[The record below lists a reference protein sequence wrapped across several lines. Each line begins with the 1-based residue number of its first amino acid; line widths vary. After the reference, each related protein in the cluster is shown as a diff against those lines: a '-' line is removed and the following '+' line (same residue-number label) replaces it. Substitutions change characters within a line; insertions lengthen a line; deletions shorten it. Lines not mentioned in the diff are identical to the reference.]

1 MTTFFFN
8 AVEESLKTLASQ
20 RKDCQDMET
29 RLERLLSKANTL
41 PAVPGVYIMKDRAG
55 KVIYVGKSRKLKN
68 RVSQYFQNSEKNLKT
83 MKMVSLV
90 NDFDYYLCDTEM
102 EALTLENR
110 MIKQY
115 SPKYNIKLKDSKSYP
130 YIKVTGEEYPRIIYT
145 RKRTADKGARYF
157 GPYSGTGTVFSVI
170 NLLQKSLGI
179 PSCKRSFPKDIG
191 KDRPCI
197 YYQMGQCLGV
207 CTGKVSREEY
217 ENTVKC
223 AVNILRGNTSAAK
236 KELTEQMLRYAEDEQ
251 YEVAARCRDAISAL
265 ESLSQKQKVV
275 ASPDAD
281 KDVFALYSDD
291 NCSVI
296 SVFNIREGAVTDKM
310 EFYFGADQIAD
321 EAAMPAFMG
330 DYYLKREYIPHE
342 ILMDF
347 NIEEEDMGMLS
358 AYLGEMAGRKVEIRT
373 PERGDMRTLC
383 KMVYANAKDKA
394 KLYKINA
401 EKDESTL
408 VLLSSILGLEVL
420 PERIEAYDI
429 SNLGSEH
436 KTCGMIVCADGKFR
450 RSDYRSFT
458 IKTVD
463 GVDDYASM
471 REALNRRLSH
481 LSDESGSFSQ
491 RPDLILLDG
500 GKGHVS
506 TVRSLMKEMGIDI
519 PVFGMVK
526 DDFHKTRAL
535 CDEEREISIAR
546 EQAVFSLIYRIQE
559 EVHRYSVSRMD
570 GAKRKTLTTSS
581 LEKINGIGKAKA
593 KALLTYFGGLSA
605 VRLASREDLASVGGI
620 SKKDA
625 DNVYEYFH
633 GDES

>member
-1 MTTFFFN
+1 
-8 AVEESLKTLASQ
+8 
-20 RKDCQDMET
+20 MET
-29 RLERLLSKANTL
+29 RTERLLQKANTL
-41 PAVPGVYIMKDRAG
+41 PLAPGVYIMKDKAG

-90 NDFDYYLCDTEM
+90 HDFDYYLCDTEI

-115 SPKYNIKLKDSKSYP
+115 SPKYNIRLKDSKSYP
-130 YIKVTGEEYPRIIYT
+130 YIKVTAGEYPQIVYT
-145 RKRTADKGARYF
+145 RKRAADRGARYF

-170 NLLQKSLGI
+170 GLLQKSLGI

-191 KDRPCI
+191 KERPCL
-197 YYQMGQCLGV
+197 YYQMGQCMGV
-207 CTGKVSREEY
+207 CTGKVSKEEY
-217 ENTVKC
+217 ENTIRC
-223 AVNILRGNTSAAK
+223 AVNILRGNTRAAK
-236 KELTEQMLRYAEDEQ
+236 EELETQMMKYAEEENF
-251 YEVAARCRDAISAL
+251 EVAARCRDAIFAL

-275 ASPDAD
+275 AAPDAD

-291 NCSVI
+291 SCSVI
-296 SVFNIREGAVTDKM
+296 SVFNIREGAVTDKT

-321 EAAMPAFMG
+321 ETTMPSFIG

-342 ILMDF
+342 VLFDF
-347 NIEEEDMGMLS
+347 SVDDEDREMLS
-358 AYLGEMAGRKVEIRT
+358 DYLAKMAGRRVEIRT

-394 KLYKINA
+394 KLYKLNA
-401 EKDESTL
+401 EREEGSL
-408 VLLSSILGLEVL
+408 ALLASMLGLEVL

-436 KTCGMIVCADGKFR
+436 KTCGMVVCSEGKFCR
-450 RSDYRSFT
+450 ADYRSFT
-458 IKTVD
+458 IKTVS
-463 GVDDYASM
+463 GIDDYGSM
-471 REALNRRLSH
+471 KEALLRRFSH
-481 LSDESGSFSQ
+481 LSDESGSFSR

-506 TVRSLMKEMGIDI
+506 VVKELMRQMNIDI

-559 EVHRYSVSRMD
+559 EVHRYSVSKMD

-593 KALLTYFGGLSA
+593 KALLTHFGGLA
-605 VRLASREDLASVGGI
+605 TIKKATVDQLMSVSGVG
-620 SKKDA
+620 KKDA
-625 DNVYEYFH
+625 ENIYEYFH
-633 GDES
+633 KGQS

>member
-1 MTTFFFN
+1 
-8 AVEESLKTLASQ
+8 
-20 RKDCQDMET
+20 MET

-41 PAVPGVYIMKDRAG
+41 PLTPGVYIMKDKAG

-90 NDFDYYLCDTEM
+90 HDFDYYLCDTEI

-115 SPKYNIKLKDSKSYP
+115 LPKYNIRLKDSKNYP
-130 YIKVTGEEYPRIIYT
+130 YIKVTSGEFPKIVYT
-145 RKRTADKGARYF
+145 RKRTADKGAKYF

-191 KDRPCI
+191 KERPCL
-197 YYQMGQCLGV
+197 YYQMGQCMGV
-207 CTGKVSREEY
+207 CTGKVSTEEY
-217 ENTVKC
+217 GETIKC
-223 AVNILRGNTSAAK
+223 AINILRGNTSAAK
-236 KELTEQMLRYAEDEQ
+236 RELEEQMMRYAEEEKF
-251 YEVAARCRDAISAL
+251 EVAARCRDAIMAL

-275 ASPDAD
+275 AAPDAD

-296 SVFNIREGAVTDKM
+296 SVFNIREGAVTDKT

-321 EAAMPAFMG
+321 ETTMPSFIG

-342 ILMDF
+342 VLLDF
-347 NIEEEDMGMLS
+347 SIDEEDSEILS
-358 AYLGEMAGRKVEIRT
+358 SYLADLAGRRVDLRT

-383 KMVYANAKDKA
+383 RMVYANAKDKA
-394 KLYKINA
+394 KLYKLNV

-408 VLLSSILGLEVL
+408 VLLAAMLGLQAL

-436 KTCGMIVCADGKFR
+436 KTCGMVVCRDGKFR

-458 IKTVD
+458 IKTVE
-463 GVDDYASM
+463 GIDDYASM
-471 REALNRRLSH
+471 REALYRRLSH
-481 LSDESGSFSQ
+481 LSDESGSFSE

-506 TVRSLMKEMGIDI
+506 TVRSLMCEMEIDI

-535 CDEEREISIAR
+535 CDEDSEISIAR

-581 LEKINGIGKAKA
+581 LEKINGIGKAKS
-593 KALLTYFGGLSA
+593 KALLTYFGGLSG
-605 VRLASREDLASVGGI
+605 VRDASKEALASVGGI
-620 SKKDA
+620 NARDA
-625 DNVYEYFH
+625 HNIYEYFH
-633 GDES
+633 GSEN

>member
-1 MTTFFFN
+1 MRM
-8 AVEESLKTLASQ
+8 EE
-20 RKDCQDMET
+20 
-29 RLERLLSKANTL
+29 LLSKANRL
-41 PAVPGVYIMKDRAG
+41 PLTPGVYIMKDRAG
-55 KVIYVGKSRKLKN
+55 KVIYVGKSKKLKN

-83 MKMVSLV
+83 TKMVSLV
-90 NDFDYYLCDTEM
+90 HDFDYFLCDTEI

-130 YIKVTGEEYPRIIYT
+130 YIKVTGGEYPQIIYT
-145 RKRTADKGARYF
+145 RKRTADKGSRYF

-170 NLLQKSLGI
+170 NLLQKNLGI
-179 PSCKRSFPKDIG
+179 PSCKRSFPRDIG
-191 KDRPCI
+191 KERPCI

-207 CTGKVSREEY
+207 CTGRISPEEY
-217 ENTVKC
+217 GETVKC

-236 KELTEQMLRYAEDEQ
+236 KELTEQMLRYAEEEKF
-251 YEVAARCRDAISAL
+251 EVAARCRDAIEAL

-275 ASPDAD
+275 AAPDAD

-291 NCSVI
+291 SCSVV
-296 SVFNIREGAVTDKM
+296 SVFNIREGAVTDKT
-310 EFYFGADQIAD
+310 EFCFGADQIAD
-321 EAAMPAFMG
+321 ETTMPSFIG

-342 ILMDF
+342 VLLDF
-347 NIEEEDMGMLS
+347 AIEEEDSEMLS
-358 AYLGEMAGRKVEIRT
+358 EYLGKMAERRVDVRT

-383 KMVYANAKDKA
+383 RMVYANAKEKA
-394 KLYKINA
+394 KLYKLNA
-401 EKDESTL
+401 EKDEGTL
-408 VLLSSILGLEVL
+408 AMLASLLGLEVL

-436 KTCGMIVCADGKFR
+436 KTCGMVVCHDGRFR

-458 IKTVD
+458 IKTVE
-463 GVDDYASM
+463 GIDDYAAM
-471 REALNRRLSH
+471 REALLRRFEH
-481 LSDESGSFSQ
+481 LSDESGSFSE

-506 TVRSLMKEMGIDI
+506 TVRSLMREMDIDI
-519 PVFGMVK
+519 PLFGMVK

-535 CDEEREISIAR
+535 CDEEREIGIAR

-559 EVHRYSVSRMD
+559 EVHRYSVSRMES
-570 GAKRKTLTTSS
+570 AKRKTLTTSS

-593 KALLTYFGGLSA
+593 KALLTYFGGLSR
-605 VRLASREDLASVGGI
+605 VREASREELMSVGGI
-620 SKKDA
+620 GKRDA
-625 DNVYEYFH
+625 DNIYEYFH
-633 GDES
+633 GDQN

>member
-1 MTTFFFN
+1 MTTFLFT
-8 AVEESLKTLASQ
+8 ERGIILES
-20 RKDCQDMET
+20 
-29 RLERLLSKANTL
+29 RLEALLEKANTL
-41 PAVPGVYIMKDRAG
+41 PLSPGVYIMKDKAG
-55 KVIYVGKSRKLKN
+55 KVIYVGKSKKLRN

-90 NDFDYYLCDTEM
+90 HDFDYFLCDTEI

-130 YIKVTGEEYPRIIYT
+130 YIKVTGGEYPQIVYT
-145 RKRTADKGARYF
+145 RKRTAERGARYF

-179 PSCKRSFPKDIG
+179 PSCKRSFPRDIG
-191 KDRPCI
+191 KERPCL

-207 CTGKVSREEY
+207 CTGKVSPDEY
-217 ENTVKC
+217 AETVKC

-236 KELTEQMLRYAEDEQ
+236 KELGEQMMRYAEEEKF
-251 YEVAARCRDAISAL
+251 EVAARCRDAISAL
-265 ESLSQKQKVV
+265 ESLSEKQKVV

-281 KDVFALYSDD
+281 KDVFALYSDES
-291 NCSVI
+291 CSVI
-296 SVFNIREGAVTDKM
+296 SVFNIREGAVTDKN
-310 EFYFGADQIAD
+310 EFYFGADKIAD
-321 EAAMPAFMG
+321 EEAMPSFIG

-342 ILMDF
+342 VLLDF
-347 NIEEEDMGMLS
+347 AIDEEEAEMLTE
-358 AYLGEMAGRKVEIRT
+358 YLGKMAGRKVDIRT

-383 KMVYANAKDKA
+383 RMVYANAKDKA

-401 EKDESTL
+401 EKDESSL
-408 VLLSSILGLEVL
+408 VLLASLLSLEVL

-429 SNLGSEH
+429 SNIGSEH
-436 KTCGMIVCADGKFR
+436 KTCGMVVAKEGKLR

-458 IKTVD
+458 IMTVE
-463 GVDDYASM
+463 GIDDYASM
-471 REALNRRLSH
+471 REAIKRRLEH
-481 LSDESGSFSQ
+481 LSDESGSFSEY
-491 RPDLILLDG
+491 PDLILLDG

-506 TVRSLMKEMGIDI
+506 TVRALMREMGVEI
-519 PVFGMVK
+519 PTFGMVK

-546 EQAVFSLIYRIQE
+546 EQSVFSLIYRIQE

-570 GAKRKTLTTSS
+570 TAKRKTLTNSS
-581 LEKINGIGKAKA
+581 LEKIDGIGKAKA
-593 KALLTYFGGLSA
+593 KALLTYFGGLSK
-605 VRLASREDLASVGGI
+605 VREATKEDLCAVGGI
-620 SKKDA
+620 GAKDA
-625 DNVYEYFH
+625 ENIYRYFH

>member
-1 MTTFFFN
+1 MKTRM
-8 AVEESLKTLASQ
+8 EELLK
-20 RKDCQDMET
+20 
-29 RLERLLSKANTL
+29 KANTL
-41 PAVPGVYIMKDRAG
+41 PMSPGVYIMKDKVG
-55 KVIYVGKSRKLKN
+55 KVIYVGKSKKLKS

-90 NDFDYYLCDTEM
+90 HDFDYYLCDTEI

-115 SPKYNIKLKDSKSYP
+115 SPKYNIRLKDSKSYP
-130 YIKVTGEEYPRIIYT
+130 YIKVTGGEYPRIVYT
-145 RKRTADKGARYF
+145 RKRTAEKGAKYF

-191 KDRPCI
+191 KERPCI
-197 YYQMGQCLGV
+197 YYQMGQCMGL
-207 CTGKVSREEY
+207 CTGKVTSEEY
-217 ENTVKC
+217 DETIKC
-223 AVNILRGNTSAAK
+223 AINILRGNTSAARR
-236 KELTEQMLRYAEDEQ
+236 ELQAQMLKYAEEEKF
-251 YEVAARCRDAISAL
+251 EVAARCRDAISAL
-265 ESLSQKQKVV
+265 NSLSEKQKVV
-275 ASPDAD
+275 AAPDAD
-281 KDVFALYSDD
+281 KDVFALYFDD

-296 SVFNIREGAVTDKM
+296 SVFNIREGAVTDKT

-321 EAAMPAFMG
+321 ETTMPSFIG

-342 ILMDF
+342 VLLDF
-347 NIEEEDMGMLS
+347 KIDKEDREMLS
-358 AYLGEMAGRKVEIRT
+358 SYLGSISGRRVDIRT

-383 KMVYANAKDKA
+383 RMVYANAMDKA
-394 KLYKINA
+394 KLYKLNA

-408 VLLSSILGLEVL
+408 VLLASMLSLEVL

-436 KTCGMIVCADGKFR
+436 KTCGMIVCSEGKFH

-458 IKTVD
+458 IKTVS
-463 GVDDYASM
+463 GVDDYGSM
-471 REALNRRLSH
+471 REALSRRLEH
-481 LSDESGSFSQ
+481 LSDDGGSFSVP
-491 RPDLILLDG
+491 PDLILLDG

-506 TVRSLMKEMGIDI
+506 TVKSLMREMGIDI

-535 CDEEREISIAR
+535 CDEENEISIAK
-546 EQAVFSLIYRIQE
+546 EQSVFSLIYRIQE

-570 GAKRKTLTTSS
+570 AAKRKTLTTSS
-581 LEKINGIGKAKA
+581 LEKINGIGKVKA
-593 KALLTYFGGLSA
+593 KSLLTCFGGLEAVKNASA
-605 VRLASREDLASVGGI
+605 EELEKVRGI
-620 SKKDA
+620 SRGDA
-625 DNVYEYFH
+625 ENIYEYFH
-633 GDES
+633 GGKE

>member
-1 MTTFFFN
+1 
-8 AVEESLKTLASQ
+8 
-20 RKDCQDMET
+20 MET
-29 RLERLLSKANTL
+29 RLEGLLSKANTL
-41 PAVPGVYIMKDRAG
+41 PLTPGVYIMKDKTG

-90 NDFDYYLCDTEM
+90 HDFDYYLCDTEI

-110 MIKQY
+110 LIKQY
-115 SPKYNIKLKDSKSYP
+115 SPKYNIRLKDSKSYP
-130 YIKVTGEEYPRIIYT
+130 YIKVTGGEYPRIVYT

-170 NLLQKSLGI
+170 GLLQKSLGI

-207 CTGKVSREEY
+207 CTGKISPRDYGE
-217 ENTVKC
+217 TVKC

-236 KELTEQMLRYAEDEQ
+236 KELTEQMMRYAEEEK
-251 YEVAARCRDAISAL
+251 YEVAARCRDAIAAL

-275 ASPDAD
+275 AAPDAD

-291 NCSVI
+291 NCSVV
-296 SVFNIREGAVTDKM
+296 SVFNIREGAVTDKT

-321 EAAMPAFMG
+321 ETTMPSFIG

-342 ILMDF
+342 VLLDF
-347 NIEEEDMGMLS
+347 SIDPEDSEMLS
-358 AYLGEMAGRKVEIRT
+358 EYLGKNAGRRVEIRT

-394 KLYKINA
+394 KLYKLNA

-408 VLLSSILGLEVL
+408 VLLASLLGLEVL

-436 KTCGMIVCADGKFR
+436 KTCGMVVCLDGKFH

-458 IKTVD
+458 IKTVE
-463 GVDDYASM
+463 GIDDYSSM
-471 REALNRRLSH
+471 REALGRRLDH
-481 LSDESGSFSQ
+481 LSDESGSFSI

-506 TVRSLMKEMGIDI
+506 TVRALMRERGIDI
-519 PVFGMVK
+519 PTFGMVK

-535 CDEEREISIAR
+535 CDEENEISIAR
-546 EQAVFSLIYRIQE
+546 EQAVFSLVYRIQE
-559 EVHRYSVSRMD
+559 EVHRYSVSRME

-593 KALLTYFGGLSA
+593 KALLTYFGGLA
-605 VRLASREDLASVGGI
+605 GVRNATREELEAVGGI
-620 SKKDA
+620 GKKDA
-625 DNVYEYFH
+625 DNIYEHFH
-633 GDES
+633 GNE

>member
-1 MTTFFFN
+1 
-8 AVEESLKTLASQ
+8 
-20 RKDCQDMET
+20 MET
-29 RLERLLSKANTL
+29 RKERLLSKANSL
-41 PAVPGVYIMKDRAG
+41 PLTPGVYIMKDRDG

-68 RVSQYFQNSEKNLKT
+68 RVSQYFQNSDKNLKT

-90 NDFDYYLCDTEM
+90 HDFDYYLCDTEI

-130 YIKVTGEEYPRIIYT
+130 YIKVTSGEYPKIVYT
-145 RKRTADKGARYF
+145 RKRSADKGARYF
-157 GPYSGTGTVFSVI
+157 GPYSGTGTVFSII

-179 PSCKRSFPKDIG
+179 PSCKRSFPEDIG
-191 KDRPCI
+191 KERPCL

-207 CTGKVSREEY
+207 CTGKVTREEY
-217 ENTVKC
+217 DAAVKC

-236 KELTEQMLRYAEDEQ
+236 KELEEQMMRYAEEEK
-251 YEVAARCRDAISAL
+251 YEVAARLRDAIMAL

-275 ASPDAD
+275 AAPDAD

-296 SVFNIREGAVTDKM
+296 SVFNIREGAVTDKT
-310 EFYFGADQIAD
+310 EFYFGADRIAD
-321 EAAMPAFMG
+321 ESTMPSFIG
-330 DYYLKREYIPHE
+330 DYYLKREYIPREVLLDFKIETEDEE
-342 ILMDF
+342 ILV
-347 NIEEEDMGMLS
+347 EYLS
-358 AYLGEMAGRKVEIRT
+358 KMAGRRVELRT

-383 KMVYANAKDKA
+383 RMVYANAKDKA
-394 KLYKINA
+394 KLYKLNVQR
-401 EKDESTL
+401 EEDTL
-408 VLLSSILGLEVL
+408 VTLASMLGLEVL

-429 SNLGSEH
+429 SNLASEH
-436 KTCGMIVCADGKFR
+436 KTCGMVVMINGKFR

-458 IKTVD
+458 IKTVENI
-463 GVDDYASM
+463 DDYGSM
-471 REALNRRLSH
+471 KEALQRRLSH
-481 LSDESGSFSQ
+481 LSDESGSFSE

-506 TVRSLMKEMGIDI
+506 TVSALMEQMGIDI

-535 CDEEREISIAR
+535 CDSEREISIAR
-546 EQAVFSLIYRIQE
+546 EQAVFSLVYRLQE
-559 EVHRYSVSRMD
+559 EVHRYSVSRME

-581 LEKINGIGKAKA
+581 LEKINGIGSAKA
-593 KALLTYFGGLSA
+593 KALLTYFGGLKG
-605 VRLASREDLASVGGI
+605 VREASEEALSEVPGI
-620 SKKDA
+620 GKKDA
-625 DNVYEYFH
+625 RNVYEYFH
-633 GDES
+633 GETS

>member
-1 MTTFFFN
+1 MS
-8 AVEESLKTLASQ
+8 AKLDE
-20 RKDCQDMET
+20 
-29 RLERLLSKANTL
+29 LLSKANTL
-41 PAVPGVYIMKDRAG
+41 PAVPGVYIMKDKNG
-55 KVIYVGKSRKLKN
+55 KVIYVGKSKKLKN

-90 NDFDYYLCDTEM
+90 HDFDYFLCDTEI

-130 YIKVTGEEYPRIIYT
+130 YIKVTGGEYPQIVYT
-145 RKRTADKGARYF
+145 RRRTAEKGARYF

-179 PSCKRSFPKDIG
+179 PSCKRSFPRDIG
-191 KDRPCI
+191 KERPCL

-207 CTGKVSREEY
+207 CTGKVSQKEY
-217 ENTVKC
+217 EETVKC

-236 KELTEQMLRYAEDEQ
+236 KELREQMMRYAEEEK

-275 ASPDAD
+275 AAPDAD
-281 KDVFALYSDD
+281 KDVFALYSDE

-296 SVFNIREGAVTDKM
+296 SVFNIREGALTDKT
-310 EFYFGADQIAD
+310 EFYFGADRIAD
-321 EAAMPAFMG
+321 EETMPSFIG

-342 ILMDF
+342 VLLDF
-347 NIEEEDMGMLS
+347 TIEEEEAEILS
-358 AYLGEMAGRKVEIRT
+358 EYLGKIAGRKVEIRT

-383 KMVYANAKDKA
+383 RLVYANARDKA

-401 EKDESTL
+401 EKDESSL
-408 VLLSSILGLEVL
+408 VLLASLLSLEVL

-429 SNLGSEH
+429 SNIGSEH
-436 KTCGMIVCADGKFR
+436 KTCGMVVAKDGKLR

-471 REALNRRLSH
+471 REAIKRRLEH
-481 LSDESGSFSQ
+481 LSDESGSFSEY
-491 RPDLILLDG
+491 PDLILLDG
-500 GKGHVS
+500 GRGHVS
-506 TVRSLMKEMGIDI
+506 TVRALMRELGIDI
-519 PVFGMVK
+519 PTFGMVK

-570 GAKRKTLTTSS
+570 SAKRKTLTTSS
-581 LEKINGIGKAKA
+581 LEKIDGIGKAKA
-593 KALLTYFGGLSA
+593 KALLTYFRGLGDI
-605 VRLASREDLASVGGI
+605 REATKEELIKVGGI
-620 SKKDA
+620 GEKDA
-625 DNVYEYFH
+625 ENIYRYFH
-633 GDES
+633 GDQN

>member
-1 MTTFFFN
+1 M
-8 AVEESLKTLASQ
+8 ES
-20 RKDCQDMET
+20 
-29 RLERLLSKANTL
+29 RLETLLEKANTL
-41 PAVPGVYIMKDRAG
+41 PLSPGVYIMKDKAG
-55 KVIYVGKSRKLKN
+55 KVIYVGKSKKLRN

-90 NDFDYYLCDTEM
+90 HDFDYFLCDTEI

-130 YIKVTGEEYPRIIYT
+130 YIKVTGGEYPQIVYT
-145 RKRTADKGARYF
+145 RKRTAERGARYF

-179 PSCKRSFPKDIG
+179 PSCKRSFPRDIG
-191 KDRPCI
+191 KERPCL

-207 CTGKVSREEY
+207 CTGKVSPDEY
-217 ENTVKC
+217 AETVKC

-236 KELTEQMLRYAEDEQ
+236 KELGEQMMRYAEEEKF
-251 YEVAARCRDAISAL
+251 EVAARCRDAISAL
-265 ESLSQKQKVV
+265 ESLSEKQKVV

-281 KDVFALYSDD
+281 KDVFALYSDES
-291 NCSVI
+291 CSVI
-296 SVFNIREGAVTDKM
+296 SVFNIREGAVTDKN
-310 EFYFGADQIAD
+310 EFYFGADKIAD
-321 EAAMPAFMG
+321 EEAMPSFIG

-342 ILMDF
+342 VLLDF
-347 NIEEEDMGMLS
+347 AIDEEEAEMLTE
-358 AYLGEMAGRKVEIRT
+358 YLGKMAGRKVDIRT

-383 KMVYANAKDKA
+383 RMVYANAKDKA

-401 EKDESTL
+401 EKDESSL
-408 VLLSSILGLEVL
+408 VLLASLLSLEVL

-429 SNLGSEH
+429 SNIGSEH
-436 KTCGMIVCADGKFR
+436 KTCGMVVAKEGKLR

-458 IKTVD
+458 IKTVE
-463 GVDDYASM
+463 GIDDYASM
-471 REALNRRLSH
+471 REAIKRRLEH
-481 LSDESGSFSQ
+481 LSDESGSFSEY
-491 RPDLILLDG
+491 PDLILLDG

-506 TVRSLMKEMGIDI
+506 TVRALMREMGVEI
-519 PVFGMVK
+519 PTFGMVK

-546 EQAVFSLIYRIQE
+546 EQSVFSLIYRIQE

-570 GAKRKTLTTSS
+570 TAKRKTLTTSS
-581 LEKINGIGKAKA
+581 LEKIDGIGKAKA
-593 KALLTYFGGLSA
+593 KALLTYFGGLSK
-605 VRLASREDLASVGGI
+605 VREATKEDLCAVGGI
-620 SKKDA
+620 GEKDA
-625 DNVYEYFH
+625 ENIYRYFH

>member
-1 MTTFFFN
+1 
-8 AVEESLKTLASQ
+8 
-20 RKDCQDMET
+20 MET

-41 PAVPGVYIMKDRAG
+41 PLTPGVYIMKDKAG

-90 NDFDYYLCDTEM
+90 HDFDYYLCDTEI

-115 SPKYNIKLKDSKSYP
+115 SPKYNIRLKDSKSYP
-130 YIKVTGEEYPRIIYT
+130 YIKVTSGEFPKIVYT
-145 RKRTADKGARYF
+145 RKRTADKGAKYF

-191 KDRPCI
+191 KERPCL
-197 YYQMGQCLGV
+197 YYQMGQCMGV
-207 CTGKVSREEY
+207 CTGKVSTEEY
-217 ENTVKC
+217 GETIKC

-236 KELTEQMLRYAEDEQ
+236 RELEEQMMRYAEEEKF
-251 YEVAARCRDAISAL
+251 EVAARCRDAISAL

-275 ASPDAD
+275 AAPDAD
-281 KDVFALYSDD
+281 KDVFAIYSDD

-296 SVFNIREGAVTDKM
+296 SVFNIREGAVTDKT

-321 EAAMPAFMG
+321 ETTMPSFIG

-342 ILMDF
+342 VLLDFSIDQEDSEILSSYLA
-347 NIEEEDMGMLS
+347 DMS
-358 AYLGEMAGRKVEIRT
+358 GRRVDLRT

-383 KMVYANAKDKA
+383 RMVYANAKDKA
-394 KLYKINA
+394 KLYKLNV

-408 VLLSSILGLEVL
+408 VLLAAMLGLEAL

-436 KTCGMIVCADGKFR
+436 KTCGMVVCRDGKFR

-458 IKTVD
+458 IKTVE

-471 REALNRRLSH
+471 REALYRRLSH
-481 LSDESGSFSQ
+481 LSDESGSFSE

-506 TVRSLMKEMGIDI
+506 TVRALMRDMKIDI

-535 CDEEREISIAR
+535 CDENSEISIAR

-581 LEKINGIGKAKA
+581 LEKINGIGKAKS
-593 KALLTYFGGLSA
+593 KALLTYFGGLSG
-605 VRLASREDLASVGGI
+605 VRDASKEALASVGGI
-620 SKKDA
+620 SARDA
-625 DNVYEYFH
+625 DNIYEYFH
-633 GDES
+633 GREN

>member
-1 MTTFFFN
+1 
-8 AVEESLKTLASQ
+8 
-20 RKDCQDMET
+20 
-29 RLERLLSKANTL
+29 
-41 PAVPGVYIMKDRAG
+41 MKDKAG
-55 KVIYVGKSRKLKN
+55 KVIYVGKSKKLRN

-90 NDFDYYLCDTEM
+90 HDFDYFLCDTEI

-130 YIKVTGEEYPRIIYT
+130 YIKVTGGEYPQIVYT
-145 RKRTADKGARYF
+145 RKRTAERGARYF

-179 PSCKRSFPKDIG
+179 PSCKRSFPRDIG
-191 KDRPCI
+191 KERPCL

-207 CTGKVSREEY
+207 CTGKVSPDEY
-217 ENTVKC
+217 AETVKC

-236 KELTEQMLRYAEDEQ
+236 KELGEQMMRYAEEEKF
-251 YEVAARCRDAISAL
+251 EVAARCRDAISAL
-265 ESLSQKQKVV
+265 ESLSEKQKVV

-281 KDVFALYSDD
+281 KDVFALYSDES
-291 NCSVI
+291 CSVI
-296 SVFNIREGAVTDKM
+296 SVFNIREGAVTDKN
-310 EFYFGADQIAD
+310 EFYFGADKIAD
-321 EAAMPAFMG
+321 EEAMPSFIG

-342 ILMDF
+342 VLLDF
-347 NIEEEDMGMLS
+347 AIDEEEAEMLTE
-358 AYLGEMAGRKVEIRT
+358 YLGKMAGRKVDIRT

-383 KMVYANAKDKA
+383 RMVYANAKDKA

-401 EKDESTL
+401 EKDESSL
-408 VLLSSILGLEVL
+408 VLLASLLSLEVL

-429 SNLGSEH
+429 SNIGSEH
-436 KTCGMIVCADGKFR
+436 KTCGMVVAKEGKLR

-458 IKTVD
+458 IKTVE
-463 GVDDYASM
+463 GIDDYASM
-471 REALNRRLSH
+471 REAIKRRLEH
-481 LSDESGSFSQ
+481 LSDESGSFSEY
-491 RPDLILLDG
+491 PDLILLDG

-506 TVRSLMKEMGIDI
+506 TVRALMREMGVEI
-519 PVFGMVK
+519 PTFGMVK

-546 EQAVFSLIYRIQE
+546 EQSVFSLIYRIQE

-570 GAKRKTLTTSS
+570 TAKRKTLTTSS
-581 LEKINGIGKAKA
+581 LEKIDGIGKAKA
-593 KALLTYFGGLSA
+593 KALLTYFGGLSK
-605 VRLASREDLASVGGI
+605 VREATKEDLCAVGGI
-620 SKKDA
+620 GEKDA
-625 DNVYEYFH
+625 ENIYRYFH

>member
-1 MTTFFFN
+1 
-8 AVEESLKTLASQ
+8 
-20 RKDCQDMET
+20 MET

-41 PAVPGVYIMKDRAG
+41 PLTPGVYIMKDKAG

-90 NDFDYYLCDTEM
+90 HDFDYYLCDTEI

-115 SPKYNIKLKDSKSYP
+115 SPKYNIRLKDSKSYP
-130 YIKVTGEEYPRIIYT
+130 YIKVTSGEFPKIVYT
-145 RKRTADKGARYF
+145 RKRTADKGAKYF

-191 KDRPCI
+191 KERPCL
-197 YYQMGQCLGV
+197 YYQMGQCMGV
-207 CTGKVSREEY
+207 CTGKVSTEEY
-217 ENTVKC
+217 GETIKC

-236 KELTEQMLRYAEDEQ
+236 RELEEQMMRYAEEEKF
-251 YEVAARCRDAISAL
+251 EVAARCRDAISAL

-275 ASPDAD
+275 AAPDAD
-281 KDVFALYSDD
+281 KDVFAIYSDD

-296 SVFNIREGAVTDKM
+296 SVFNIREGAVTDKT

-321 EAAMPAFMG
+321 ETTMPSFIG

-342 ILMDF
+342 VLLDF
-347 NIEEEDMGMLS
+347 SIDEEDSEILS
-358 AYLGEMAGRKVEIRT
+358 SYLADMSGRRVDLRT

-383 KMVYANAKDKA
+383 RMVYANAKDKA
-394 KLYKINA
+394 KLYKLNV

-408 VLLSSILGLEVL
+408 VLLAAMLGLEAL

-436 KTCGMIVCADGKFR
+436 KTCGMVVCRDGKFR

-458 IKTVD
+458 IKTVE

-471 REALNRRLSH
+471 REALYRRLSH
-481 LSDESGSFSQ
+481 LSDESGSFSE

-506 TVRSLMKEMGIDI
+506 TVRALMRDMKIDI

-535 CDEEREISIAR
+535 CDENSEISIAR

-581 LEKINGIGKAKA
+581 LEKINGIGKAKS
-593 KALLTYFGGLSA
+593 KALLTYFGGLSG
-605 VRLASREDLASVGGI
+605 VRDASKEALASVGGI
-620 SKKDA
+620 SARDA
-625 DNVYEYFH
+625 DNIYEYFH
-633 GDES
+633 GREN

>member
-1 MTTFFFN
+1 
-8 AVEESLKTLASQ
+8 
-20 RKDCQDMET
+20 MET
-29 RLERLLSKANTL
+29 RIERLLSKANTL
-41 PAVPGVYIMKDRAG
+41 PLTPGVYIMKDKAG

-90 NDFDYYLCDTEM
+90 HDFDYYLCDTEI

-115 SPKYNIKLKDSKSYP
+115 SPKYNIRLKDSKSYP
-130 YIKVTGEEYPRIIYT
+130 YIKVTGGEYPSIVYT
-145 RKRTADKGARYF
+145 RKRTSDKGARYF

-179 PSCKRSFPKDIG
+179 PSCKRSFPRDIG
-191 KDRPCI
+191 KERPCL

-207 CTGKVSREEY
+207 CTGRVSTEEY
-217 ENTVKC
+217 GETIKC
-223 AVNILRGNTSAAK
+223 AINILRGNTSAARR
-236 KELTEQMLRYAEDEQ
+236 ELEEQMAKYAEEEKF
-251 YEVAARCRDAISAL
+251 EVAARCRDAIFAL
-265 ESLSQKQKVV
+265 NSLSEKQKVV
-275 ASPDAD
+275 AAPDAD

-291 NCSVI
+291 SCSVI

-321 EAAMPAFMG
+321 EGTMPSFIG

-342 ILMDF
+342 VLLDFQMD
-347 NIEEEDMGMLS
+347 EEDRGMLS
-358 AYLGEMAGRKVEIRT
+358 EYLGKMAERKVELRT

-383 KMVYANAKDKA
+383 RMVYANAKDKA
-394 KLYKINA
+394 KLYKLNA

-408 VLLSSILGLEVL
+408 VLLASMLGLEVI

-436 KTCGMIVCADGKFR
+436 KTCGMVVCVDGKLR
-450 RSDYRSFT
+450 RSDYRSFN
-458 IKTVD
+458 IKTVE
-463 GVDDYASM
+463 GVDDYGSM
-471 REALNRRLSH
+471 REALARRLAH
-481 LSDESGSFSQ
+481 LSDVPSDTLSDDGGAFSE

-506 TVRSLMKEMGIDI
+506 TIRSLMREMKIDI

-535 CDEEREISIAR
+535 CDEDSEISIAR
-546 EQAVFSLIYRIQE
+546 EQSVFSLIYRIQE
-559 EVHRYSVSRMD
+559 EVHRFSVSRMD
-570 GAKRKTLTTSS
+570 TAKRKTLTTSS
-581 LEKINGIGKAKA
+581 LEKISGIGKTKA
-593 KALLTYFGGLSA
+593 KVLLTYFGGLSG
-605 VRLASREDLASVGGI
+605 VRNASREELASARGI
-620 SKKDA
+620 SRRDA
-625 DNVYEYFH
+625 DNIYEYFH
-633 GDES
+633 GNDN

>member
-1 MTTFFFN
+1 M
-8 AVEESLKTLASQ
+8 ESRLDALLA
-20 RKDCQDMET
+20 
-29 RLERLLSKANTL
+29 KANTL
-41 PAVPGVYIMKDRAG
+41 PTLPGVYIMKDKAG
-55 KVIYVGKSRKLKN
+55 KVIYVGKSKKLKN

-90 NDFDYYLCDTEM
+90 HDFDYFLCDTEI

-130 YIKVTGEEYPRIIYT
+130 YIKVTGGEYPQIVYT
-145 RKRTADKGARYF
+145 RKRTAEKGARYF

-179 PSCKRSFPKDIG
+179 PSCKRSFPRDIG
-191 KDRPCI
+191 KERPCL

-207 CTGKVSREEY
+207 CTGNVSPEEY
-217 ENTVKC
+217 DETVKC

-236 KELTEQMLRYAEDEQ
+236 KELTEQMMRYAEEEK
-251 YEVAARCRDAISAL
+251 YEVAARCRDAIEAL
-265 ESLSQKQKVV
+265 ESLSEKQKVV
-275 ASPDAD
+275 AAPDAD
-281 KDVFALYSDD
+281 KDVFALYSDE

-296 SVFNIREGAVTDKM
+296 SVFNIREGAVTDKT
-310 EFYFGADQIAD
+310 EFYFGADRIAD
-321 EAAMPAFMG
+321 EETMPSFIG

-342 ILMDF
+342 VLLDF
-347 NIEEEDMGMLS
+347 AIDEEENEMLS
-358 AYLGEMAGRKVEIRT
+358 EYLGNIAGRKVEIRT

-383 KMVYANAKDKA
+383 RLVYANAKDKA

-401 EKDESTL
+401 EKDESAL
-408 VLLSSILGLEVL
+408 VLLASLLSLEVL

-429 SNLGSEH
+429 SNIGSEH
-436 KTCGMIVCADGKFR
+436 KTCGMVVAKEGKLR
-450 RSDYRSFT
+450 RSDYRSFN
-458 IKTVD
+458 IKTVE
-463 GVDDYASM
+463 GIDDYGSM
-471 REALNRRLSH
+471 REAIKRRLEH
-481 LSDESGSFSQ
+481 LSDESGSFSEY
-491 RPDLILLDG
+491 PDLILLDG

-506 TVRSLMKEMGIDI
+506 TVRALMREMGVDI
-519 PVFGMVK
+519 PTFGMVK

-570 GAKRKTLTTSS
+570 SAKRKTLTTSS
-581 LEKINGIGKAKA
+581 LEKIDGIGKAKA
-593 KALLTYFGGLSA
+593 KALLTYFGGLGEI
-605 VRLASREDLASVGGI
+605 REATKEDIMKVSGI
-620 SKKDA
+620 GEKDA
-625 DNVYEYFH
+625 DNIYRYFH
-633 GDES
+633 SSEN

>member
-1 MTTFFFN
+1 MTTFLFT
-8 AVEESLKTLASQ
+8 ERGIILES
-20 RKDCQDMET
+20 
-29 RLERLLSKANTL
+29 RLETLLEKANTL
-41 PAVPGVYIMKDRAG
+41 PLSPGVYIMKDRAG
-55 KVIYVGKSRKLKN
+55 KVIYVGKSKKLRN

-90 NDFDYYLCDTEM
+90 HDFDYFLCDTEI

-130 YIKVTGEEYPRIIYT
+130 YIKVTGGEYPQIVYT
-145 RKRTADKGARYF
+145 RKRTAERGARYF

-179 PSCKRSFPKDIG
+179 PSCKRSFPRDIG
-191 KDRPCI
+191 KERPCL

-207 CTGKVSREEY
+207 CTGKVSPDEY
-217 ENTVKC
+217 AETVKC

-236 KELTEQMLRYAEDEQ
+236 KELGEQMMRYAEEEKF
-251 YEVAARCRDAISAL
+251 EVAARCRDAISAL
-265 ESLSQKQKVV
+265 ESLSEKQKVV

-281 KDVFALYSDD
+281 KDVFALYSDES
-291 NCSVI
+291 CSVI
-296 SVFNIREGAVTDKM
+296 SVFNIREGAVTDKN
-310 EFYFGADQIAD
+310 EFYFGADKIAD
-321 EAAMPAFMG
+321 EEAMPSFIG

-342 ILMDF
+342 VLLDF
-347 NIEEEDMGMLS
+347 AIDEEEAEML
-358 AYLGEMAGRKVEIRT
+358 AEYLGKMAGRKVDIRT

-383 KMVYANAKDKA
+383 RMVYANAKDKA

-401 EKDESTL
+401 EKDESSL
-408 VLLSSILGLEVL
+408 VLLASLLSLEVL

-429 SNLGSEH
+429 SNIGSEH
-436 KTCGMIVCADGKFR
+436 KTCGMVVAKEGKLR

-458 IKTVD
+458 IRTVE
-463 GVDDYASM
+463 GIDDYASM
-471 REALNRRLSH
+471 REAIKRRLEH
-481 LSDESGSFSQ
+481 LSDESGSFSEY
-491 RPDLILLDG
+491 PDLILLDG

-506 TVRSLMKEMGIDI
+506 TVRALMREMGVEI
-519 PVFGMVK
+519 PTFGMVK

-546 EQAVFSLIYRIQE
+546 EQSVFSLIYRIQE

-570 GAKRKTLTTSS
+570 TAKRKTLTTSS
-581 LEKINGIGKAKA
+581 LEKIDGIGKAKA
-593 KALLTYFGGLSA
+593 KALLTYFGGLSK
-605 VRLASREDLASVGGI
+605 VREATKEDLCTVGGI
-620 SKKDA
+620 GEKDA
-625 DNVYEYFH
+625 ENIYRYFH
-633 GDES
+633 GDEN

>member
-1 MTTFFFN
+1 
-8 AVEESLKTLASQ
+8 
-20 RKDCQDMET
+20 MET

-41 PAVPGVYIMKDRAG
+41 PLTPGVYIMKDKAG

-90 NDFDYYLCDTEM
+90 HDFDYYLCDTEI

-115 SPKYNIKLKDSKSYP
+115 SPKYNIRLKDSKSYP
-130 YIKVTGEEYPRIIYT
+130 YIKVTSGEFPKIVYT
-145 RKRTADKGARYF
+145 RKRTADKGAKYF

-191 KDRPCI
+191 KERPCL
-197 YYQMGQCLGV
+197 YYQMGQCMGV
-207 CTGKVSREEY
+207 CTGKVSTEEY
-217 ENTVKC
+217 GETIKC

-236 KELTEQMLRYAEDEQ
+236 RELEKQMMRYAEEEKF
-251 YEVAARCRDAISAL
+251 EVAARCRDAISAL

-275 ASPDAD
+275 AAPDAD
-281 KDVFALYSDD
+281 KDVFAIYSDD

-296 SVFNIREGAVTDKM
+296 SVFNIREGAVTDKT

-321 EAAMPAFMG
+321 ETTMPSFIG

-342 ILMDF
+342 VLLDFSIDQEDSEILSSYLA
-347 NIEEEDMGMLS
+347 DMS
-358 AYLGEMAGRKVEIRT
+358 GRRVDLRT

-383 KMVYANAKDKA
+383 RMVYANAKDKA
-394 KLYKINA
+394 KLYKLNV

-408 VLLSSILGLEVL
+408 VLLAAMLGLEAL

-436 KTCGMIVCADGKFR
+436 KTCGMVVCRDGKFR

-458 IKTVD
+458 IKTVE

-471 REALNRRLSH
+471 REALYRRLSH
-481 LSDESGSFSQ
+481 LSDESGSFSE

-506 TVRSLMKEMGIDI
+506 TVRALMRDMKIDI

-535 CDEEREISIAR
+535 CDENSEISIAR

-581 LEKINGIGKAKA
+581 LEKINGIGKAKS
-593 KALLTYFGGLSA
+593 KALLTYFGGLSG
-605 VRLASREDLASVGGI
+605 VRDASKEALASVGGI
-620 SKKDA
+620 SARDA
-625 DNVYEYFH
+625 DNIYEYFH
-633 GDES
+633 GREN

>member
-1 MTTFFFN
+1 M
-8 AVEESLKTLASQ
+8 ESRLDALLA
-20 RKDCQDMET
+20 
-29 RLERLLSKANTL
+29 KANTL
-41 PAVPGVYIMKDRAG
+41 PALPGIYIMKDKAG
-55 KVIYVGKSRKLKN
+55 NVIYVGKSKKLKN
-68 RVSQYFQNSEKNLKT
+68 RVSQYFQKSEKNLKT

-90 NDFDYYLCDTEM
+90 HDFDYFLCDTEI

-130 YIKVTGEEYPRIIYT
+130 YIKVTGGEYPQIVYT
-145 RKRTADKGARYF
+145 RRRTAEKGARYF

-179 PSCKRSFPKDIG
+179 PSCKRSFPRDIG
-191 KDRPCI
+191 KERPCL

-207 CTGKVSREEY
+207 CTGKISPEEY
-217 ENTVKC
+217 GETVKC

-236 KELTEQMLRYAEDEQ
+236 KELTEQMMRYAEEEK

-265 ESLSQKQKVV
+265 ESLNQKQKVV
-275 ASPDAD
+275 AAPDAD
-281 KDVFALYSDD
+281 KDVFALYSDE

-296 SVFNIREGAVTDKM
+296 SVFNIREGAVTDKT
-310 EFYFGADQIAD
+310 EFYFGADRIAD
-321 EAAMPAFMG
+321 EETMPSFIG

-342 ILMDF
+342 VLLDF
-347 NIEEEDMGMLS
+347 AIDEEENEMLS
-358 AYLGEMAGRKVEIRT
+358 EYLGKIAGRKVEIRT

-383 KMVYANAKDKA
+383 RLVYANAKDKA

-401 EKDESTL
+401 EKDESSL
-408 VLLSSILGLEVL
+408 VLLASLLSLEVL

-429 SNLGSEH
+429 SNIGSEH
-436 KTCGMIVCADGKFR
+436 KTCGMVVAKDGKLR

-458 IKTVD
+458 IKTVE
-463 GVDDYASM
+463 GIDDYGSM
-471 REALNRRLSH
+471 REAIKRRLEH
-481 LSDESGSFSQ
+481 LSDESGSFSEY
-491 RPDLILLDG
+491 PDLILLDG

-506 TVRSLMKEMGIDI
+506 TVRTLMREMGVDI
-519 PVFGMVK
+519 PTFGMVK

-546 EQAVFSLIYRIQE
+546 EQSVFSLIYRIQE

-570 GAKRKTLTTSS
+570 SAKRKTLTTSS
-581 LEKINGIGKAKA
+581 LEKIDGIGKAKA
-593 KALLTYFGGLSA
+593 KALLTYFGGLGEI
-605 VRLASREDLASVGGI
+605 REATKDELMNVGGI
-620 SKKDA
+620 GEKDA
-625 DNVYEYFH
+625 ENIYRYFH
-633 GDES
+633 GYEN

>member
-1 MTTFFFN
+1 
-8 AVEESLKTLASQ
+8 
-20 RKDCQDMET
+20 MET
-29 RLERLLSKANTL
+29 RIERLLSKANTL
-41 PAVPGVYIMKDRAG
+41 PLTPGVYIMKDKAG

-90 NDFDYYLCDTEM
+90 HDFDYYLCDTEI

-115 SPKYNIKLKDSKSYP
+115 SPKYNIRLKDSKSYP
-130 YIKVTGEEYPRIIYT
+130 YIKVTAGEYPQIVYT

-191 KDRPCI
+191 KERPCI

-207 CTGKVSREEY
+207 CTGKVSSEEY
-217 ENTVKC
+217 GETIKC
-223 AVNILRGNTSAAK
+223 AVSILRGNTSEAK
-236 KELTEQMLRYAEDEQ
+236 KELTEQMLRYAEEEKF
-251 YEVAARCRDAISAL
+251 EVAARCRDAIAAL

-275 ASPDAD
+275 AAPDAD

-321 EAAMPAFMG
+321 ETTMPSFIG
-330 DYYLKREYIPHE
+330 DYYLKREYVPHE
-342 ILMDF
+342 ILLDF
-347 NIEEEDMGMLS
+347 NIDEEDSEILS
-358 AYLGEMAGRKVEIRT
+358 GYLAEMAGRRVEIRT

-383 KMVYANAKDKA
+383 RMVYANAKDKA
-394 KLYKINA
+394 KLYKLNA

-408 VLLSSILGLEVL
+408 ILLASMLGLEVL

-436 KTCGMIVCADGKFR
+436 KTCGMVVCREGKFR

-458 IKTVD
+458 IKTVE

-471 REALNRRLSH
+471 REALRRRLSH
-481 LSDESGSFSQ
+481 LSDDSGSFSE

-506 TVRSLMKEMGIDI
+506 TVRSLMREMGIDI
-519 PVFGMVK
+519 PTFGMVK

-535 CDEEREISIAR
+535 CDEESEISIAR
-546 EQAVFSLIYRIQE
+546 EQSVFSLIYRIQE

-593 KALLTYFGGLSA
+593 KALLTYFGGLA
-605 VRLASREDLASVGGI
+605 GVRNASREELSSVGGI
-620 SKKDA
+620 GQRDA
-625 DNVYEYFH
+625 DNIYEYFH
-633 GDES
+633 GNND

>member
-1 MTTFFFN
+1 M
-8 AVEESLKTLASQ
+8 ES
-20 RKDCQDMET
+20 
-29 RLERLLSKANTL
+29 RLETLLSKANTL
-41 PAVPGVYIMKDRAG
+41 PTLPGVYIMKDKAG
-55 KVIYVGKSRKLKN
+55 KVIYVGKSKKLKN

-90 NDFDYYLCDTEM
+90 HDFDYFLCDTEI

-130 YIKVTGEEYPRIIYT
+130 YIKVTGGEYPQIVYT
-145 RKRTADKGARYF
+145 RRRTAERGARYF

-179 PSCKRSFPKDIG
+179 PSCKRSFPRDIG
-191 KDRPCI
+191 KERPCL

-207 CTGKVSREEY
+207 CTGKVSPEEY
-217 ENTVKC
+217 EETVKC

-236 KELTEQMLRYAEDEQ
+236 KELSEQMMRYAEEEK

-265 ESLSQKQKVV
+265 ESLSEKQKVV

-281 KDVFALYSDD
+281 KDVFALYSDES
-291 NCSVI
+291 CSVI
-296 SVFNIREGAVTDKM
+296 SVFNIREGAVTDKT
-310 EFYFGADQIAD
+310 EFYFGADRIAD
-321 EAAMPAFMG
+321 EETMPSFIG

-342 ILMDF
+342 VLLDF
-347 NIEEEDMGMLS
+347 AIDEEENEMLS
-358 AYLGEMAGRKVEIRT
+358 EYLGKIAGRRVEIRT

-383 KMVYANAKDKA
+383 RLVYANAKDKA

-401 EKDESTL
+401 EKDESSL
-408 VLLSSILGLEVL
+408 VLLASLLSLEVL

-429 SNLGSEH
+429 SNIGSEH
-436 KTCGMIVCADGKFR
+436 KTCGMVVAKDGKLR

-458 IKTVD
+458 IKTVE
-463 GVDDYASM
+463 GIDDYGSM
-471 REALNRRLSH
+471 REAIKRRLEH
-481 LSDESGSFSQ
+481 LSDESGSFSEY
-491 RPDLILLDG
+491 PDLILLDG

-506 TVRSLMKEMGIDI
+506 TIRALMREMGIDI
-519 PVFGMVK
+519 PTFGMVK

-570 GAKRKTLTTSS
+570 SAKRKTLTTSS
-581 LEKINGIGKAKA
+581 LEKIDGIGKAKA
-593 KALLTYFGGLSA
+593 KALLTYFRGLSEI
-605 VRLASREDLASVGGI
+605 REATRDELMNVSGI
-620 SKKDA
+620 GEKDA
-625 DNVYEYFH
+625 ENIYRYFH
-633 GDES
+633 GDEN